1 MRDSLHID
9 HPHAAWHAS
18 LSLRFAA
25 DGGTTRLRE
34 NTHSGPLRVQKA
46 LYPEGDKICHAIVIH
61 PPGGVAGGD
70 SLAITAQLGAS
81 AHALITSP
89 GAAKWYRANGKRSQQ
104 SVRLEAGVG
113 AAIEWLPQET
123 IFFNDAIVR
132 LDHEI
137 TLAHDASYIGCEI
150 LCFGRS
156 ASGERFRTGSVSQHT
171 RIRRGGK
178 LLWWE
183 QGTVHGGSAQMDS
196 VFGLQGAS
204 VCATLVGV
212 GTPVPSA
219 LMTAMRAI
227 DPDLGLTQIKSVFL
241 ARYLGRDSETARR
254 AMLGVWQL
262 LRPHLLGCAAPIPRI
277 WNT

>member
-1 MRDSLHID
+1 
-9 HPHAAWHAS
+9 
-18 LSLRFAA
+18 
-25 DGGTTRLRE
+25 
-34 NTHSGPLRVQKA
+34 
-46 LYPEGDKICHAIVIH
+46 LY

-70 SLAITAQLGAS
+70 SLAISAQIGAS

-104 SVRLEAGVG
+104 LVQLEAGAG

-123 IFFNDAIVR
+123 IFFNDAVVR
-132 LDHEI
+132 LDHEV
-137 TLAHDASYIGCEI
+137 TLAHDARYIGCDI

-183 QGTVHGGSAQMDS
+183 QGTVHGGSAHMDS

-212 GTPVPSA
+212 GAPVPSA
-219 LMTAMRAI
+219 LMAAMRAI
-227 DPDLGLTQIKSVFL
+227 DPGLGLTQIKSVFL

>member
-9 HPHAAWHAS
+9 DPHAAWHAS

-70 SLAITAQLGAS
+70 SLAITAQVGAS

-104 SVRLEAGVG
+104 LVRLEAGAG

-123 IFFNDAIVR
+123 IFFNDAVVR

-137 TLAHDASYIGCEI
+137 ILAHDASYIGCDI

-212 GTPVPSA
+212 GAPVPSA
-219 LMTAMRAI
+219 LMTAMRAL

-241 ARYLGRDSETARR
+241 ARHLGRDSETARR